1 MHCKSQLAHREDYQ
15 IPDATILNLQKD
27 LLRLEQTFPV
37 GQQLREIEERDA
49 LGEELSDHAT

>member
-1 MHCKSQLAHREDYQ
+1 MQCKSQLAQRAAYQ

-27 LLRLEQTFPV
+27 LLRLEQPFPV

-49 LGEELSDHAT
+49 LGEELSNHAA